1 MQGCR
6 RWQRDHHARVEL
18 IRAQHP
24 ARQKGARWAPFL
36 LHPKNLRNSTQ
47 EALDI
52 NPTLATMKQDHVSLA
67 TMRARPAFRH
77 QSGFSLLEVLLAVGV
92 AITLGSMQLTQ
103 IRADTERTQAEA
115 AGRQLEMA
123 GKALNTYIGLTHGQ
137 LINGVSVAG
146 AGTVADPGPRTCV
159 AIVTGQGPGWQ
170 CTVTTET
177 LQRAGI
183 LPMAFSGTN
192 SFGANYDYVIRVQ
205 GTAPDWRVDGLVR
218 TDTAYTT
225 GGQVREDL
233 IGQALARAGSDSGA
247 VIDAGGTINGLS
259 GIWSDD
265 TWGFGTPARGMLGY
279 RVGYGASGFNSLLRT
294 DGSNAFTNDL
304 DMGSASITNA
314 GEATIENDVRSRRL
328 VTQATRSD
336 AIIMGTDDPA
346 NQAVLGNNGNRLRI
360 QTAGGVQLVD
370 GAGNGV
376 PLSAG
381 NITVGSVTSRGAAV
395 FGAPVSSQGMS
406 TTGGQNIGSTGGIS
420 ADGDFVTGNGDFQT
434 TNGNFNTTNGNLSAM
449 GGTVRAQDLAIGGS
463 ASIGNNLRFGS
474 TGTNGWFY
482 TPGTNT
488 MTLGGTSNLRIGAD
502 PGCDLTGGTASPAD
516 DCRVHANSVVSDGT
530 LTAARLRIEAQ
541 QAPGASCLSSTFATD
556 STGRM
561 MECVSGVYTLMGGAR
576 TITVRNS
583 TIAFAGQQVSIACP
597 AGYRMVGGGWLVTQ
611 RNTPATD
618 PYAPSKS
625 FGNSGANSWTIENIG
640 TGHTAGFQAQVV
652 CAQS

>member
-1 MQGCR
+1 M
-6 RWQRDHHARVEL
+6 
-18 IRAQHP
+18 
-24 ARQKGARWAPFL
+24 GAFPFAL
-36 LHPKNLRNSTQ
+36 RNNLRNSTQ

-52 NPTLATMKQDHVSLA
+52 NSTLATMKQDHVTLA
-67 TMRARPAFRH
+67 TMRARPPFRH

-92 AITLGSMQLTQ
+92 AITLGSMQLSQ

-123 GKALNTYIGLTHGQ
+123 GKALNTYISLTYGQ

-159 AIVTGQGPGWQ
+159 AIVTGQGPGRQ

-177 LQRAGI
+177 LQRTGI

-265 TWGFGTPARGMLGY
+265 TWEFGTPAIGMLGY
-279 RVGYGASGFNSLLRT
+279 RVGYGASGFNSVLRT

-314 GEATIENDVRSRRL
+314 GEVTIDNDVRSGRL

-381 NITVGSVTSRGAAV
+381 NISVGSVTARGAAV

-420 ADGDFVTGNGDFQT
+420 ADGDFVTGDGDFLIT
-434 TNGNFNTTNGNLSAM
+434 GTGPAGFNTTNGNLSA

-474 TGTNGWFY
+474 TGTRGWFY

-488 MTLGGTSNLRIGAD
+488 MTLGGASKLRVGSAA
-502 PGCDLTGGTASPAD
+502 GCDLTSGTASAAD
-516 DCRVHANSVVSDGT
+516 DCRVQANSVVSDGT

-541 QAPGASCLSSTFATD
+541 QAPGTNCLSSTFATD

-561 MECVSGVYTLMGGAR
+561 MECVGGVYTLMGGAR
-576 TITVRNS
+576 TITVLNS
-583 TIAFAGQQVSIACP
+583 TVAFAGQQVSIACP
-597 AGYRMVGGGWLVTQ
+597 AGYRMVGGGWVVTQ